1 MLELRDQRVLVLG
14 LGRSGL
20 SAARFC
26 CDRGARV
33 VACDE
38 RPAAQL
44 ARADALAG
52 AAELRLGAPFPDAAD
67 FDLVVPS
74 PGIPP
79 ARYRERAR
87 RVWGDVELA
96 GRALAVP
103 IVAVTG
109 TNGKSTTV
117 TLIEAMLRSA
127 GLRARAAG
135 NLGTPALE
143 LVGVALD
150 VAVLEVSSF
159 QLETIEAF
167 RPHVAV
173 LLNVAPDHL
182 DRHGSLAAYAAAKAR
197 LLENQRRDDH
207 AVLNA
212 DDPITAELAERCTAA
227 PMLFSST
234 RPVARGAWLDAGA
247 VRLRTDA
254 GAPRT
259 LSLDGASPAARHNGD
274 NLLAAL
280 CAAVCAE
287 AEPEKAW
294 RALALFE
301 GLPHRTQVVAERAG
315 VVYVDDSKA
324 TNPAA
329 ALRSLARFDA
339 PLVWIAGGRAKGLDV
354 IGMAR
359 QAAPRLRAA
368 IVLGEAAADLEAALR
383 GRAPVHRAD
392 SIEDATALAGELAR
406 AGDVVLLAPG
416 CASLDQFA
424 SYEERGDRFRDAA
437 RALPASPGAEA

>member
-1 MLELRDQRVLVLG
+1 MLELRDQSVLVLG

-26 CDRGARV
+26 AERGARV
-33 VACDE
+33 IACDE
-38 RPAAQL
+38 RPQAEVSGAQ
-44 ARADALAG
+44 ALREL
-52 AAELRLGAPFPDAAD
+52 AELRLGRPFPDPAD
-67 FDLVVPS
+67 FDLVVAS
-74 PGIPP
+74 PGVPP
-79 ARYRERAR
+79 QRYRERAR

-143 LVGVALD
+143 LVGAALD

-159 QLETIEAF
+159 QLETIESF
-167 RPHVAV
+167 RPKVAV

-197 LLENQRRDDH
+197 LLENQRDDDL

-212 DDPITAELAERCTAA
+212 DDPITADFATRCASE
-227 PMLFSST
+227 PFCFST
-234 RPVARGAWLDAGA
+234 RRPVARGAWLDAGG
-247 VRLRTDA
+247 VWLRRADT
-254 GAPRT
+254 PPSL
-259 LSLDGASPAARHNGD
+259 LSLDGVSTAVADNLE

-280 CAAVCAE
+280 CATVAAN

-294 RALALFE
+294 RALGSFE
-301 GLPHRTQVVAERAG
+301 GLPHRTTLVAQRGG
-315 VVYVDDSKA
+315 VTYIDDSKA

-329 ALRSLARFDA
+329 ALRSLQRFDA
-339 PLVWIAGGRAKGLDV
+339 PVVWIAGGRAKGLDV
-354 IGMAR
+354 AAMAR
-359 QAAPRLRAA
+359 AGLPGIRAA
-368 IVLGEAAADLEAALR
+368 VVLGEAAEQLEHALR
-383 GRAPVHRAD
+383 GDVPVRRAG
-392 SIEDATALAGELAR
+392 SIEEATALAAELASP
-406 AGDVVLLAPG
+406 GDVVLLSPG
-416 CASLDQFA
+416 CSSLDQFA
-424 SYEERGDRFRDAA
+424 SFEERGTRFREAA
-437 RALPASPGAEA
+437 LALADPQVGP